1 MHTRRACKP
10 PPFRGFSLIELMV
23 VVALVAIFASLAAPS
38 MSRFVASQRVKTTAY
53 DLATSLL
60 LARSEALKRNQNV
73 TVAPT
78 DSTAGWAGGWQVVA
92 AKTGGTDTVATQSAA
107 TGVTFAGAGGG
118 VVPSSLVYS
127 GSSGRPGAPAT
138 FQLTAD
144 TTVKCVKVDLAGVI
158 TAPNPIDGE
167 CP

>member
-78 DSTAGWAGGWQVVA
+78 DSAAGWAGGWQVVA

-107 TGVTFAGAGGG
+107 TGVAVVGANGNAAPAS
-118 VVPSSLVYS
+118 VVYA
-127 GSSGRPGAPAT
+127 GSSGRPGAVAQ
-138 FQLTAD
+138 FQLSAD
-144 TTVKCVKVDLAGVI
+144 TTVKCVRVDLAGV
-158 TAPNPIDGE
+158 TTTTNGA
-167 CP
+167 CT

>member
-1 MHTRRACKP
+1 MRVAHQS
-10 PPFRGFSLIELMV
+10 PPFQCAGFSLIELMV
-23 VVALVAIFASLAAPS
+23 VVALVAIFASLAAPN

-92 AKTGGTDTVATQSAA
+92 TKTGGTDTVATQSAA
-107 TGVTFAGAGGG
+107 TGVTFGASGMAAPAS
-118 VVPSSLVYS
+118 VVYS
-127 GSSGRPGAPAT
+127 GTSGRPSAVAK
-138 FQLTAD
+138 FQLSAD
-144 TTVKCVKVDLAGVI
+144 TTIKCVKVDLAGV
-158 TAPNPIDGE
+158 TTTTNGA
-167 CP
+167 CT